1 VLYCY
6 RSKIKQKRWLFGI
19 LIAIGVVVFV
29 KNQCLRCCVVDF
41 YGITPRDHHDI
52 CFICDRLKQTHP
64 NRRGNMSISEEV
76 KANILRYHHV
86 EKWRVGTIA
95 RHLNVHHTTVK
106 RVLSETGV
114 PKQCILVQ
122 ESMIDPF
129 LAFVTE
135 TLQRFPTLTASRL
148 YDMVKE
154 RGYPGGR
161 DHFRHMISFYRPR
174 KIAEAYMRLRTLPGE
189 QAQVDWGHFGYMTIG
204 KAKRPLMAFV
214 MVLSYSR
221 TIFLRF
227 YLNQRT
233 ENFLRG
239 HEGAFLSYGGVP
251 RVILY
256 DNLKSAVLERMGDAI
271 RFNPQLLDFA
281 AHYRFE
287 PRPVAVCRGNEKGRV
302 ERAIRYVRD
311 NFFAARLW
319 RDLDDLNTQA
329 QLWCDT
335 YAQDR
340 PCPEDRAKSVRAV
353 FQEDQARLLAL
364 PDNPYPCDE
373 IETVRVSKTPYAR
386 FDLNDYS
393 VPHDQVQKTLMVKAS
408 LDAVTLLDGI
418 KVVAEHIRSFDKGA
432 QIESETHIATLAQ
445 RKKQA
450 RLHRGQHRLTHAI
463 DCARDFLNA
472 AAERGHPLRST
483 TNQLIVLLNDYGA
496 TTLNEAMLD
505 ALNRGV
511 PHPNAVRQSLQRLLD
526 EQDRLP
532 AVSPIVSLDKR
543 VNSLVVKP
551 HSLSDYEVFNQSTAT
566 EEE

>member
-1 VLYCY
+1 M
-6 RSKIKQKRWLFGI
+6 
-19 LIAIGVVVFV
+19 
-29 KNQCLRCCVVDF
+29 
-41 YGITPRDHHDI
+41 T
-52 CFICDRLKQTHP
+52 
-64 NRRGNMSISEEV
+64 ISDDL

-114 PKQCILVQ
+114 SKHSILVQ
-122 ESMIDPF
+122 ASMIDPF

-135 TLQRFPTLTASRL
+135 NLQRFPTLTASRL

-154 RGYPGGR
+154 RGYPGSR

-174 KIAEAYMRLRTLPGE
+174 KAAEAYMRLRTLPGE
-189 QAQVDWGHFGYMTIG
+189 QAQVDWGHFGHITIG
-204 KAKRPLMAFV
+204 KAQRPLMAFV

-221 TIFLRF
+221 KIFLHF

-239 HEGAFLSYGGVP
+239 HEAAFLSFGGVP

-256 DNLKSAVLERMGDAI
+256 DNLKAAVLERMGDAI

-287 PRPVAVCRGNEKGRV
+287 PRPVAVYRGNEKGRV

-311 NFFAARLW
+311 NFFAARKY
-319 RDLDDLNTQA
+319 DSLDDLNSQA
-329 QLWCDT
+329 YAWCDT
-335 YAQDR
+335 HAQDR
-340 PCPEDRAKSVRAV
+340 PCPEDRDKSVRVV
-353 FQEDQARLLAL
+353 FQEEQSRLITL
-364 PDNPYPCDE
+364 PDNPYSCDE
-373 IETVRVSKTPYAR
+373 TEEVRVHKTPYVR

-393 VPHDQVQKTLMVKAS
+393 VPHDQVQKTLLVKAS
-408 LDAVTLLDGI
+408 LDTVTILDGVN
-418 KVVAEHIRSFDKGA
+418 VVARHTRSFNKSA
-432 QIESETHIATLAQ
+432 QIESETHIATLAE

-472 AAERGHPLRST
+472 AAERGYPLSST
-483 TNQLIVLLNDYGA
+483 TSQLIQLLDDYGA
-496 TTLNEAMLD
+496 NTLNEAMHD
-505 ALNRGV
+505 ALSRGV

-526 EQDRLP
+526 ERNQLP
-532 AVSPIVSLDKR
+532 AASHVVSLDKS
-543 VNSLVVKP
+543 VNALVVKP
-551 HSLSDYEVFNQSTAT
+551 HSLSDYEFDNQPITS
-566 EEE
+566 EEK